1 MAENI
6 PPTGTAANPNAD
18 ASRGMP
24 YYNRLRSELR
34 ETINKKRILD
44 KNLSNLEDN
53 LYKLESSYLEETSA
67 GNIIKGFDNYIKGS
81 SSATGS
87 AAGGAGRK
95 RTGVTEADRVFS
107 RSSASYFNDSPVP
120 TAPSSAHTTPS
131 HAPTPTATSF
141 NNRESSS
148 QPTVV
153 STATVGNKGVK
164 RNKKKGEDVDDE
176 EGKSSKRNKVNFG
189 AGRD

>member
-44 KNLSNLEDN
+44 KNLVCYSLYTKLTKLANSSTQSNLEDN

-107 RSSASYFNDSPVP
+107 RSSASYFNV
-120 TAPSSAHTTPS
+120 
-131 HAPTPTATSF
+131 
-141 NNRESSS
+141 
-148 QPTVV
+148 
-153 STATVGNKGVK
+153 
-164 RNKKKGEDVDDE
+164 
-176 EGKSSKRNKVNFG
+176 
-189 AGRD
+189 